1 MGHFDYFFTLV
12 VHIYLCTSIYNQL
25 TIDCVPNIYD
35 DNNNNLLG
43 GKKNSLFDFNR
54 ANSDML
60 RVVGDFQVQG
70 KLMNGR

>member
-1 MGHFDYFFTLV
+1 MIIIILKLV
-12 VHIYLCTSIYNQL
+12 
-25 TIDCVPNIYD
+25 
-35 DNNNNLLG
+35 G
-43 GKKNSLFDFNR
+43 GKKNSLFKFNR